1 MSNSK
6 DAVRKILD
14 AVKADK
20 RTSLT
25 APEGKLV
32 CDAYGIP
39 VPKEGVAKSA
49 AEAAK
54 IATDM
59 GFPVV
64 MKIVSPDILHKTE
77 AGGVMVGVKT
87 AADAEKNYATILAN
101 AKKYKAD
108 AKIEG
113 IQVQQ
118 MLLGGQEVI
127 IGAVTDGSFGK
138 LVAFGL
144 GGVLVEVLKDITFRL
159 APATKEDALSMLD
172 GIQAHEMLK
181 GVRGSDPANRDAI
194 ADIIVNVSKLI
205 TDFPE
210 IAEMDLNPVF
220 ATKSNAI
227 AADVRI
233 VVDFEPKP
241 PRPRPN
247 HDDIV
252 RQMNRIMKPKSV
264 AVIGAS
270 AENGKIG
277 NSVMKNL
284 INGGYKGEIYPI
296 HPKAD
301 EIMGKKVYKSVK
313 DVPGEVD
320 IAVFAIPAN
329 FVAGAL
335 IECGEKKV
343 VGAILIPSGY
353 AETGNIKGQEEIQAI
368 GQKYGIRLMGP
379 NIYGFYYTHANLCA
393 TFCTAYDVKGSAA
406 LSSQSGGIGMAIIG
420 FSRSAKMGVSA
431 IVGLGNKSDI
441 DEDDLLTFFEQ
452 DDNTQIIAQHC
463 EDLKDGRAFAEVA
476 KRVSKK
482 KPIVVLKAGRT
493 SAGAKAASSHT
504 GALAGNDKI
513 YEDVFNQSG
522 VIRARSLRDM
532 LEFARGIPVLP
543 TPKGEN
549 VVIITGAGGSGVL
562 LSDACIDNNLQADDD
577 PAGSRCGVPQ
587 VHPAVRR
594 GRQPGRHHRRRA
606 ADHLRQHR
614 QARARRPAHP
624 FADPRLLAHHR
635 DAADGVC
642 EEHGR
647 GEERDEGQGHREA
660 DRGLAGRRHRG
671 RGSRRLSL
679 PERHRRLRLLD
690 RNSGRGA
697 RREVQVGARRG
708 PAVSVNSSHSGM
720 RASRG
725 PGMRIPGSRCARTGM
740 HGNQARFA
748 FQPSRCHRPI
758 QRRGDGEA
766 GAGRQR
772 IDHEIL
778 KSGMPARRPELQNL
792 DHADHHDGDRCREQ
806 PVPRIGQ
813 AEASPT
819 RTKASACSP
828 SWPRS
833 ECGRKRGG
841 PSVAK
846 VTAAARSQAMILRMM
861 VIATG

>member
-1 MSNSK
+1 MSNAK
-6 DAVRKILD
+6 DAVRQILD
-14 AVKADK
+14 SVKADK

-39 VPKEGVAKSA
+39 VPREGVANSA

-54 IATDM
+54 IATAM

-77 AGGVMVGVKT
+77 AGGVMVGVNT
-87 AADAEKNYATILAN
+87 AADVETGYAAILAN
-101 AKKYKAD
+101 ARKYKAD
-108 AKIEG
+108 ARIEG

-127 IGAVTDGSFGK
+127 VGAVTDGSFGK

-159 APATKEDALSMLD
+159 APASRQDALSMLD

-194 ADIIVNVSKLI
+194 ADIIVNVSRLI

-220 ATKSNAI
+220 ATKDAAI

-233 VVDFEPKP
+233 VVDFAPKP
-241 PRPRPN
+241 PRPRPR

-252 RQMNRIMKPKSV
+252 RQMNRIMKPKAV

-270 AENGKIG
+270 AEAGKIG

-284 INGGYKGEIYPI
+284 INGGYPGEIYPI

-313 DVPGEVD
+313 DVPGEID
-320 IAVFAIPAN
+320 IAVFAIPASL
-329 FVAGAL
+329 VASAL

-353 AETGNIKGQEEIQAI
+353 AETGNIKGQEELQAI

-379 NIYGFYYTHANLCA
+379 NIYGFYYTPANLCA

-476 KRVSKK
+476 RRVSKK

-504 GALAGNDKI
+504 GALAGDDKI

-562 LSDACIDNNLQADDD
+562 LSDACVDNKLSLMTIPPDLDAAFRKFIPPFGAAGNPVDITGGEPPITYVNTVKLGLED
-577 PAGSRCGVPQ
+577 PRIHALILGYLHTIVTPPMVFARNMVEVKNAMKAKGIEKPIVASLAGDIEVEE
-587 VHPAVRR
+587 
-594 GRQPGRHHRRRA
+594 A
-606 ADHLRQHR
+606 ADYLYQNGIV
-614 QARARRPAHP
+614 AYAYSTEIPVAVLG
-624 FADPRLLAHHR
+624 AKYKWA
-635 DAADGVC
+635 
-642 EEHGR
+642 
-647 GEERDEGQGHREA
+647 
-660 DRGLAGRRHRG
+660 
-671 RGSRRLSL
+671 
-679 PERHRRLRLLD
+679 
-690 RNSGRGA
+690 RGA
-697 RREVQVGARRG
+697 G
-708 PAVSVNSSHSGM
+708 
-720 RASRG
+720 
-725 PGMRIPGSRCARTGM
+725 
-740 HGNQARFA
+740 
-748 FQPSRCHRPI
+748 
-758 QRRGDGEA
+758 
-766 GAGRQR
+766 
-772 IDHEIL
+772 L
-778 KSGMPARRPELQNL
+778 L
-792 DHADHHDGDRCREQ
+792 
-806 PVPRIGQ
+806 
-813 AEASPT
+813 
-819 RTKASACSP
+819 
-828 SWPRS
+828 
-833 ECGRKRGG
+833 
-841 PSVAK
+841 
-846 VTAAARSQAMILRMM
+846 
-861 VIATG
+861 

>member
-14 AVKADK
+14 LAKADK

-39 VPKEGVAKSA
+39 VPKEAVAKSA
-49 AEAAK
+49 SEAAK

-77 AGGVMVGVKT
+77 AGGVVVGVTT
-87 AADAEKNYATILAN
+87 AADAEKNYAAILAN
-101 AKKYKAD
+101 ARKYKSD
-108 AKIEG
+108 ARIEG
-113 IQVQQ
+113 IQIQQ

-127 IGAVTDGSFGK
+127 VGAVTDGSFGK

-159 APATKEDALSMLD
+159 APATKQDALSMLD

-181 GVRGSDPANRDAI
+181 GVRGSEPANRDAI
-194 ADIIVNVSKLI
+194 ADIIVNVSKLVS
-205 TDFPE
+205 DFPE

-220 ATKSNAI
+220 ATRSNAI

-233 VVDFEPKP
+233 VVDFAPKP

-252 RQMNRIMKPKSV
+252 RQMNRIMNPKSV

-270 AENGKIG
+270 SESGKIG

-284 INGGYKGEIYPI
+284 INGGYKGEIFPI

-301 EIMGKKVYKSVK
+301 EILGKKVYRSVK

-320 IAVFAIPAN
+320 IAVFAIPASL
-329 FVAGAL
+329 VAGAL

-353 AETGNIKGQEEIQAI
+353 VETGNVKGQEEIQAI

-379 NIYGFYYTHANLCA
+379 NIYGFYYTPANLCA

-420 FSRSAKMGVSA
+420 FSRSARMGVSA
-431 IVGLGNKSDI
+431 IVGVGNKSDI

-493 SAGAKAASSHT
+493 AAGAKAASSHT

-532 LEFARGIPVLP
+532 LEFARGLPILP

-562 LSDACIDNNLQADDD
+562 LSDACIDNKLSLMTIPPDLDAAFRKFI
-577 PAGSRCGVPQ
+577 PPFGAAGNPIDITGGEPPITYVNT
-587 VHPAVRR
+587 VKL
-594 GRQPGRHHRRRA
+594 G
-606 ADHLRQHR
+606 LE
-614 QARARRPAHP
+614 
-624 FADPRLLAHHR
+624 DPRIHALILGYWHTIVTPPMVFAR
-635 DAADGVC
+635 NMVEVKNAMKAKGIEKPIV
-642 EEHGR
+642 
-647 GEERDEGQGHREA
+647 A
-660 DRGLAGRRHRG
+660 SLAGDIEVEEASDFLYQNG
-671 RGSRRLSL
+671 IVAYPYTTEIPVAVLGAKYKWA
-679 PERHRRLRLLD
+679 
-690 RNSGRGA
+690 RGA
-697 RREVQVGARRG
+697 G
-708 PAVSVNSSHSGM
+708 
-720 RASRG
+720 
-725 PGMRIPGSRCARTGM
+725 
-740 HGNQARFA
+740 
-748 FQPSRCHRPI
+748 
-758 QRRGDGEA
+758 
-766 GAGRQR
+766 
-772 IDHEIL
+772 L
-778 KSGMPARRPELQNL
+778 L
-792 DHADHHDGDRCREQ
+792 
-806 PVPRIGQ
+806 
-813 AEASPT
+813 
-819 RTKASACSP
+819 
-828 SWPRS
+828 
-833 ECGRKRGG
+833 
-841 PSVAK
+841 
-846 VTAAARSQAMILRMM
+846 
-861 VIATG
+861 

>member
-1 MSNSK
+1 MSHSK

-20 RTSLT
+20 RSSLT

-49 AEAAK
+49 AEAVKLASG
-54 IATDM
+54 M

-87 AADAEKNYATILAN
+87 AEEVEKNYATILAN
-101 AKKYKAD
+101 AKKYKSD

-159 APATKEDALSMLD
+159 APATKDDALSMLD

-194 ADIIVNVSKLI
+194 ADIIVNVSQLI

-210 IAEMDLNPVF
+210 ISEMDLNPVF
-220 ATKSNAI
+220 ATKSDAI

-233 VVDFEPKP
+233 VVDFAPPP

-270 AENGKIG
+270 AEAGKIG

-329 FVAGAL
+329 FVAAAL
-335 IECGEKKV
+335 TECGEKKV

-353 AETGNIKGQEEIQAI
+353 AETGNMKGQEEIQAI

-562 LSDACIDNNLQADDD
+562 LSDACIDNKLSLMTIPPDLDAAFRKFIPPFGAAGNPVDITGGEPPITYVNTVKLGLED
-577 PAGSRCGVPQ
+577 PRIHSLILGYWHTIVTPPMVFAKNMVEVKNAMKAKGIEKPIVASLAGDIEVEE
-587 VHPAVRR
+587 
-594 GRQPGRHHRRRA
+594 A
-606 ADHLRQHR
+606 ADYLYQNGIV
-614 QARARRPAHP
+614 AYAYSTEIPVAVLG
-624 FADPRLLAHHR
+624 AKYKWA
-635 DAADGVC
+635 
-642 EEHGR
+642 
-647 GEERDEGQGHREA
+647 
-660 DRGLAGRRHRG
+660 
-671 RGSRRLSL
+671 
-679 PERHRRLRLLD
+679 
-690 RNSGRGA
+690 RGA
-697 RREVQVGARRG
+697 G
-708 PAVSVNSSHSGM
+708 
-720 RASRG
+720 
-725 PGMRIPGSRCARTGM
+725 
-740 HGNQARFA
+740 
-748 FQPSRCHRPI
+748 
-758 QRRGDGEA
+758 
-766 GAGRQR
+766 
-772 IDHEIL
+772 L
-778 KSGMPARRPELQNL
+778 L
-792 DHADHHDGDRCREQ
+792 
-806 PVPRIGQ
+806 
-813 AEASPT
+813 
-819 RTKASACSP
+819 
-828 SWPRS
+828 
-833 ECGRKRGG
+833 
-841 PSVAK
+841 
-846 VTAAARSQAMILRMM
+846 
-861 VIATG
+861 

>member
-1 MSNSK
+1 MSNSPTSSSPTSSSM

-14 AVKADK
+14 SVKAEK

-25 APEGKLV
+25 APEGRLV
-32 CDAYGIP
+32 CDVYGIP
-39 VPKEGVAKSA
+39 VPREGVAKSA
-49 AEAAK
+49 SEASD
-54 IATDM
+54 IATEI

-87 AADAEKNYATILAN
+87 AGEVEKNYETILTSARN
-101 AKKYKAD
+101 YKSD
-108 AKIEG
+108 ARIEG

-118 MLLGGQEVI
+118 MLRGGQEVI
-127 IGAVTDGSFGK
+127 VGAVTDGSFGK

-159 APATKEDALSMLD
+159 APATKQDALSMLD

-210 IAEMDLNPVF
+210 ITEMDLNPVF
-220 ATKSNAI
+220 ATKDSAV

-233 VVDFEPKP
+233 VVDFAPKP

-284 INGGYKGEIYPI
+284 INGGYQGEIYPI
-296 HPKAD
+296 HPKAQ

-313 DVPGEVD
+313 DIPGEVD
-320 IAVFAIPAN
+320 IAVFAIPASL
-329 FVAGAL
+329 VASAL

-343 VGAILIPSGY
+343 VGAVLIPSGY
-353 AETGNIKGQEEIQAI
+353 AETGNVRGQEEIQAI

-379 NIYGFYYTHANLCA
+379 NIYGFYYTPANLCA
-393 TFCTAYDVKGSAA
+393 TFCTAYDVKGKAA

-420 FSRSAKMGVSA
+420 FSRSARMGVSA

-452 DDNTQIIAQHC
+452 DDNTEIIAQHC

-476 KRVSKK
+476 KRVSRK

-493 SAGAKAASSHT
+493 SAGARAASSHT

-562 LSDACIDNNLQADDD
+562 LSDACIDNKLSLMSIPADLDAAFRKFIPPFGAAGNPVDITGGEPPITYVNTVKLGLED
-577 PAGSRCGVPQ
+577 PRIHALILGYWHTIVTPPMVFARNMVEVKNAMKAKGIEKPIVASLAGDVE
-587 VHPAVRR
+587 VEE
-594 GRQPGRHHRRRA
+594 A
-606 ADHLRQHR
+606 ADYLYQNGIV
-614 QARARRPAHP
+614 AYAYSTEIPVAVLG
-624 FADPRLLAHHR
+624 AKYKWA
-635 DAADGVC
+635 
-642 EEHGR
+642 
-647 GEERDEGQGHREA
+647 
-660 DRGLAGRRHRG
+660 
-671 RGSRRLSL
+671 
-679 PERHRRLRLLD
+679 
-690 RNSGRGA
+690 RGA
-697 RREVQVGARRG
+697 G
-708 PAVSVNSSHSGM
+708 
-720 RASRG
+720 
-725 PGMRIPGSRCARTGM
+725 
-740 HGNQARFA
+740 
-748 FQPSRCHRPI
+748 
-758 QRRGDGEA
+758 
-766 GAGRQR
+766 
-772 IDHEIL
+772 L
-778 KSGMPARRPELQNL
+778 L
-792 DHADHHDGDRCREQ
+792 
-806 PVPRIGQ
+806 
-813 AEASPT
+813 
-819 RTKASACSP
+819 
-828 SWPRS
+828 
-833 ECGRKRGG
+833 
-841 PSVAK
+841 
-846 VTAAARSQAMILRMM
+846 
-861 VIATG
+861 

>member
-14 AVKADK
+14 SVKADK

-54 IATDM
+54 LAADM

-77 AGGVMVGVKT
+77 AGGVVVGVKN
-87 AADAEKNYATILAN
+87 AADAEANYATILAN

-159 APATKEDALSMLD
+159 APATKQDALSMLD

-194 ADIIVNVSKLI
+194 ADIIVNVSRLI

-210 IAEMDLNPVF
+210 ISEMDLNPVF

-233 VVDFEPKP
+233 VVDFAPPP

-252 RQMNRIMKPKSV
+252 RQMNRIMKPKAV

-313 DVPGEVD
+313 DIPGEVD
-320 IAVFAIPAN
+320 IAVFAIPASL
-329 FVAGAL
+329 VAGAL

-379 NIYGFYYTHANLCA
+379 NIYGFYYTPANLCA
-393 TFCTAYDVKGSAA
+393 TFCTAYDVKGGAA

-452 DDNTQIIAQHC
+452 DDNTKIIAQHC

-562 LSDACIDNNLQADDD
+562 LSDACIDNKLSLMVIPPDLDAAFRKFIPPFGAAGNPVDITGGEPPITYVNTVKLGLED
-577 PAGSRCGVPQ
+577 PRIHSLILGYWHTIVTPPMVFAKNMVEVKNAMKAKGIEKPIVASLAGDIEVEE
-587 VHPAVRR
+587 
-594 GRQPGRHHRRRA
+594 A
-606 ADHLRQHR
+606 ADYLYQNGIV
-614 QARARRPAHP
+614 AYAYSTEIPVAVLG
-624 FADPRLLAHHR
+624 AKYKWA
-635 DAADGVC
+635 
-642 EEHGR
+642 
-647 GEERDEGQGHREA
+647 
-660 DRGLAGRRHRG
+660 
-671 RGSRRLSL
+671 
-679 PERHRRLRLLD
+679 
-690 RNSGRGA
+690 RGA
-697 RREVQVGARRG
+697 G
-708 PAVSVNSSHSGM
+708 
-720 RASRG
+720 
-725 PGMRIPGSRCARTGM
+725 
-740 HGNQARFA
+740 
-748 FQPSRCHRPI
+748 
-758 QRRGDGEA
+758 
-766 GAGRQR
+766 
-772 IDHEIL
+772 L
-778 KSGMPARRPELQNL
+778 L
-792 DHADHHDGDRCREQ
+792 
-806 PVPRIGQ
+806 
-813 AEASPT
+813 
-819 RTKASACSP
+819 
-828 SWPRS
+828 
-833 ECGRKRGG
+833 
-841 PSVAK
+841 
-846 VTAAARSQAMILRMM
+846 
-861 VIATG
+861 